1 MSNHV
6 GDAKSVSDAIKEAI
20 QSKIEKR
27 LDDFDTINY
36 FLSLNV
42 NYSRLNEE
50 DISKIKDLLRKDE
63 LYAASIASKVII
75 EIGQPRNGVFLD
87 DLNKANDLYICNPM
101 GHQLIFSDFRSSDY
115 GRALNS
121 IVGNSALPKLDC
133 KGLTVADY
141 RNFFSN

>member
-1 MSNHV
+1 MKLFMLAAVCLELSGIMSNHV

-63 LYAASIASKVII
+63 LYAASIAS
-75 EIGQPRNGVFLD
+75 
-87 DLNKANDLYICNPM
+87 
-101 GHQLIFSDFRSSDY
+101 
-115 GRALNS
+115 
-121 IVGNSALPKLDC
+121 
-133 KGLTVADY
+133 
-141 RNFFSN
+141 